1 MNDPYFIYSLDLIF
15 LTLIVI
21 SFIAINF
28 QLKSND
34 NIKNRKEIQS
44 CLYNFLVFI
53 FLLFFCITFL
63 IFGNKYGIK
72 KAFIIWCIL
81 NLITPIPET
90 ALMIAL
96 PLNYFAN
103 IDLVVS
109 QIFIVILSVIYIYLS
124 YTKTYYNSFLLG
136 KYFINI
142 IKNNKTLLIFSIL
155 SSFIGMIILQKELD
169 YYYKN
174 KNFDN
179 FYLLI
184 TTYLLVIALF
194 FKNLYKK

>member
-109 QIFIVILSVIYIYLS
+109 HIFIVILSVIYIFLS

-136 KYFINI
+136 KHFTNI

-155 SSFIGMIILQKELD
+155 SSFIGIIILQKELD

>member
-109 QIFIVILSVIYIYLS
+109 QIFIVILSVIYIFLS

-136 KYFINI
+136 KYFTNI

>member
-72 KAFIIWCIL
+72 KAFIIWYIL

-109 QIFIVILSVIYIYLS
+109 HIFIVILSVIYIFLS

-136 KYFINI
+136 KHFTNI

-155 SSFIGMIILQKELD
+155 SSFIGIIILQKELD

>member
-136 KYFINI
+136 KYFTNI